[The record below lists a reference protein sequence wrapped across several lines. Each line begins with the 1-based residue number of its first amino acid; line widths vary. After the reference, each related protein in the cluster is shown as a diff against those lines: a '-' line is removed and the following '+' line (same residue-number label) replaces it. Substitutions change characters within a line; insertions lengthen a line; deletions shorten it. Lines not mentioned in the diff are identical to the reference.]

1 MEGNNREF
9 TILEIDMFNRIDEAI
24 ENEDHKY
31 QADIICELTKRNM
44 LDDFDIIRTVS
55 ILSSIAC
62 NLEEDIEYEKD
73 GFPSYGCKVMLFS
86 EDIQDMYFDKFSNE
100 DILSIIK
107 EELTTRERYEL
118 LNEIKKNEENS

>member
-1 MEGNNREF
+1 MERNNREF

-31 QADIICELTKRNM
+31 QADVICELTNRNM
-44 LDDFDIIRTVS
+44 LDEFDVLRTVS
-55 ILSSIAC
+55 MISSIVC
-62 NLEEDIEYEKD
+62 NLEEDIKYAKD
-73 GFPSYGCKVMLFS
+73 GLPSDNCNVMVFS
-86 EDIQDMYFDKFSNE
+86 ESIEDMYFDNCSNK

-107 EELTTRERYEL
+107 DELVTRERYEL

>member
-31 QADIICELTKRNM
+31 QADVICELTKRNM
-44 LDDFDIIRTVS
+44 LDEFDIIRTVS
-55 ILSSIAC
+55 MLSSIVC
-62 NLEEDIEYEKD
+62 NLEEDIEYAKD
-73 GFPSYGCKVMLFS
+73 GFPSDGCKVMLFS
-86 EDIQDMYFDKFSNE
+86 DEIQDMYFDNFSNE

-107 EELTTRERYEL
+107 EELITRERYEL

>member
-31 QADIICELTKRNM
+31 QADVICELTKRNM
-44 LDDFDIIRTVS
+44 LDEFDIIRTVS
-55 ILSSIAC
+55 MLSSIVC
-62 NLEEDIEYEKD
+62 NLEEDIEYAQD
-73 GFPSYGCKVMLFS
+73 GFPSDGCKVMLFS
-86 EDIQDMYFDKFSNE
+86 DEIQDMYFDDFSNE

-107 EELTTRERYEL
+107 EELITRERYEL

>member
-31 QADIICELTKRNM
+31 QADVICELTKRNM
-44 LDDFDIIRTVS
+44 LDEFDVLRTVS
-55 ILSSIAC
+55 MISSIVC
-62 NLEEDIEYEKD
+62 NLEEDIKYAKD
-73 GFPSYGCKVMLFS
+73 GLPSDNCNVMVFS
-86 EDIQDMYFDKFSNE
+86 ESIEDMYFDNCSNK

-107 EELTTRERYEL
+107 DELVTRERYEL